1 MPRVFVFV
9 MLGIAFLQKRKT
21 PRPYSVAMR

>member
-1 MPRVFVFV
+1 MPRGFVFV
-9 MLGIAFLQKRKT
+9 MLGIAFLQRRKA